1 MRIQLSK
8 DLNKTEISEKIKN
21 AEIVDD
27 GDFILISKHDKIN
40 VYDENGSV
48 LIKISEIEYIEA
60 YDNQIYVHTNNKR
73 YESTLKLYEY
83 LDLSDFLIRINK
95 STIIN
100 KYKIEEI
107 RPSFNMKFKVLINN
121 HWLDVNRTYY
131 YDFKDAIGI

>member
-107 RPSFNMKFKVLINN
+107 RPSLNMKFKILINN